1 MNYDKEKALREYLPP
16 IKYVLSDLKNN
27 HKIMTLYQITIK
39 SVQASGRY
47 TDKTKFKRKRE
58 AIKNEFVDTYL
69 NKIIKKI
76 QIIINIKNQI
86 ILDFYKNNKKLK
98 PVKDIIY
105 NKLLDELDSLLIKS
119 VCLKNCRKKDFG
131 FCFCKDKF
139 NNFIY

>member
-69 NKIIKKI
+69 NNIIKRI

-86 ILDFYKNNKKLK
+86 IIDFNKNNKKLK

-105 NKLLDELDSLLIKS
+105 NKLLDELDSLLDKS
-119 VCLKNCRKKDFG
+119 VCLINCRKKNFG
-131 FCFCKDKF
+131 FCFCKDKL
-139 NNFIY
+139 NKYIY